1 MLIYN
6 EDKTKMLKAEDCNT
20 DKGYFKEDTLTVSHP
35 AIEGTEEEGHY
46 ETIAEYDNGGKDVI
60 WVVDKPGVQASEA
73 YDETITV
80 RVFIEYS
87 EEELNEKDRQQEL
100 TKWKSMLEAT
110 DYKAIKYAEGWYTEE
125 EYLPIKLE
133 REKMRERI
141 RELELE
147 KYTNAENA

>member
-6 EDKTKMLKAEDCNT
+6 EDKTKMLKVEDCDTN
-20 DKGYFKEDTLTVSHP
+20 KGYFKEDTLTINHP
-35 AIEGTEEEGHY
+35 AIEGVEEEGHY

-60 WVVDKPGVQASEA
+60 WVVDKPGIQASEE
-73 YDETITV
+73 YDETVTV

-87 EEELNEKDRQQEL
+87 EEELTERNRQQEL
-100 TKWKSMLEAT
+100 TKWKDMLEAT

-133 REKMRERI
+133 REKMREKI

-147 KYTNAENA
+147 KIKDAENA